1 MSVLSPLP
9 IDGHLPEI
17 IDALK
22 TSRSLVIVAPPGAG
36 KTTRVPVAMMRGN
49 VIAGEH
55 KNIIML
61 QPRRVAARASAA
73 RIAAENGWE
82 LGREVGYHVRFDRK
96 IGRDTR
102 LRVLT
107 EGILNRQLLDD
118 PYLEGIGAVILDEF
132 HERSLHTD
140 MAIALLR
147 EVQETVRDDLKII
160 VMSATLQAEPV
171 ARFLGGCPIVRTAG
185 RAFPID
191 VRYSPVVRG
200 YEEDGIVEAV
210 SRFFEGETTTLAQ
223 RDILV
228 FLPGTEEIRRVMRR
242 LELLMQR
249 ENLLVVPLHGS
260 LTGDEQDLAIRPDSH
275 GRRKIILAT
284 NIAETSL
291 TIEGVGIV
299 IDTGLARVAGYDT
312 ERGLDK
318 LEVQRISQASA
329 TQRSGRAG
337 RTGPGTAIRLWS
349 EKEWERMEPFE
360 TAEIRRVD
368 LCATVLELHAWGKS
382 DPRAFG
388 WYEAP
393 DESILSAAEALLAM
407 LGAVDESGHITAIGR
422 QLAGLPVHPRLGRL
436 LVAAMHIGM
445 LREGAT
451 LAALM
456 SEKDILRWEKNESRD
471 SLAAGAGRVM
481 GLSDLLLRLEI
492 IESRGHDSRVD
503 SSALRQVLRVRDELF
518 RVGERITQSAI
529 SSANVVNATSNKTPL
544 LALEEPEGELRKLI
558 LYAYPDRVCRRRGA
572 ADRGVMVG
580 GGGVK
585 LSPDSIVRQGE
596 FFVAV
601 DARQD
606 QRSSARE
613 AFVRVASAIDVAW
626 LEQLFPSQ
634 IRREKSVIYDEDRQR
649 VVGLAQ
655 VWYRDLLLREDKD
668 APVDAEQAAEALGAI
683 LRQRAADIFRGDESS
698 AAMLARVALLR
709 DKMPEK
715 HWPVWND
722 EELGEILVTSATDL
736 RSLDAVKAL
745 PLASILKSSLVYPLD
760 RLLEQ
765 EAPAEMEVPSGS
777 RIQLR
782 YAASGEV
789 VRAARL
795 QELFGWLDT
804 PRIAGGR
811 VPIKLELLG
820 PNYRPVQVTSDLK
833 SFWSNAY
840 FQVRKDLKARYPKHS
855 WPEDPLTAKAEAKGR
870 KRR

>member
-22 TSRSLVIVAPPGAG
+22 KSRSLVIVAPPGAG

-118 PYLEGIGAVILDEF
+118 PYLEGIGSIILDEF

-171 ARFLGGCPIVRTAG
+171 AKFLGGCPIVRTVG

-191 VRYSPVVRG
+191 IRYAPVLRG
-200 YEEDGIVEAV
+200 YEEEGVAEAV
-210 SRFFEGETTTLAQ
+210 GRLLEEKTAAAGG
-223 RDILV
+223 RDVLV
-228 FLPGTEEIRRVMRR
+228 FLPGAEEIRRVMRR
-242 LELLMQR
+242 LESLAQR

-260 LTGDEQDLAIRPDSH
+260 LTGDEQDLAIRPDRQ

-291 TIEGVGIV
+291 TIGGVGVV
-299 IDTGLARVAGYDT
+299 IDTGLARVAGYDA

-337 RTGPGTAIRLWS
+337 RTGPGVAIRLWS
-349 EKEWERMEPFE
+349 EKEWERMEAFE
-360 TAEIRRVD
+360 TPEIRRVD

-382 DPRAFG
+382 NPRAFG

-393 DESILSAAEALLAM
+393 DEEILSAAEALLAM
-407 LGAVDESGHITAIGR
+407 LGAVDQSGQITAIGR
-422 QLAGLPVHPRLGRL
+422 QLAALPVHPRLGRL
-436 LVAAMHIGM
+436 LARAIEIGM

-481 GLSDLLLRLEI
+481 GSSDLLLRLEM
-492 IESRGHDSRVD
+492 IESRGHDPRVD
-503 SSALRQVLRVRDELF
+503 SASLRQVLRVRDELI
-518 RVGERITQSAI
+518 RVGERIAKSAM
-529 SSANVVNATSNKTPL
+529 SYANVVNATSNKNSPR
-544 LALEEPEGELRKLI
+544 AVEEPEAELRKLA
-558 LYAYPDRVCRRRGA
+558 LYAYPDRVCRRRGS

-585 LSPDSIVRQGE
+585 LSPESIVRQGE

-606 QRSSARE
+606 QRSAARE
-613 AFVRVASAIDVAW
+613 AFVRIASAIDVAW

-634 IRREKSVIYDEDRQR
+634 IRREKMVVYDEGRKR

-655 VWYRDLLLREDKD
+655 VWYRDLLLREEKD
-668 APVDAEQAAEALGAI
+668 APVDAEQAAAALGAI
-683 LRQRAADIFRGDESS
+683 LKQRAGDIFRGDES
-698 AAMLARVALLR
+698 AAVMIARVALLR
-709 DKMPEK
+709 EKMPEK
-715 HWPVWND
+715 SWPTWND
-722 EELGEILVTSATDL
+722 EELGEILVNSAGGL
-736 RSLDAVKAL
+736 KSLDAVRAL

-777 RIQLR
+777 LIQLR
-782 YAASGEV
+782 YASNGEV
-789 VRAARL
+789 VLAARL
-795 QELFGWLDT
+795 QELFGWIDT

-833 SFWSNAY
+833 SFWANAY